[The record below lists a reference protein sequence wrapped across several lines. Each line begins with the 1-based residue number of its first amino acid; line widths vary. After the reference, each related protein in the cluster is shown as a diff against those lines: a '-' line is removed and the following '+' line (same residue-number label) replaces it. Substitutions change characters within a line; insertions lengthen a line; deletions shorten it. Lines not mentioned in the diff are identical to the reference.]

1 MSVIDNVSLADQ
13 IAEVKRELE
22 QRKRVYV
29 RMVDNEKMTK
39 AQAERQ
45 MLAMSAV
52 LQTLEFL
59 RDFPGR
65 VSVPAHPTVDSEG
78 AHAAPDPKVSTLG
91 TGPETQRGGIAAAPS
106 A

>member
-1 MSVIDNVSLADQ
+1 MMINAASLADQ
-13 IAEVKRELE
+13 IAEVKREIE

-29 RMVDNEKMTK
+29 RMIGQGKLTPAV
-39 AQAERQ
+39 AEYRTRV
-45 MLAMSAV
+45 MLSV
-52 LQTLEFL
+52 LDTLEFL

-65 VSVPAHPTVDSEG
+65 VSVPAYPTVDSES
-78 AHAAPDPKVSTLG
+78 AHAAPDQKVSTLG